1 MHDMSKVNTFE
12 ARSYTNEFGQL
23 IEPGDPVIY
32 AGTAYQSTN
41 HTRAVFEGVYVNSRG
56 SVEAVRVGNVPHQRW
71 IWNKETGKGH
81 HEDRVRKAVLPL
93 RRVFKLA

>member
-1 MHDMSKVNTFE
+1 MSKVNKFE
-12 ARSYTNEFGQL
+12 VRSYTNEFGQV

-32 AGTAYQSTN
+32 AGTAWQSTR

-56 SVEAVRVGNVPHQRW
+56 SVEAVRVGNVPYAHW
-71 IWNKETGKGH
+71 IYDRTTGKGH